1 MFVTFEGVDW
11 SGKSTQAELLTSWLR
26 AQGRTVVATREPGG
40 TPVAEG
46 VRELVLHGHDMSP
59 WAEAALYAAARADHA
74 AGVIRPAIARGDDVV
89 CDRYLDSSGAYQGT
103 ARGLGEARVRGLG
116 LIVTEGLLPDRTF
129 LVLLDPGQAL
139 DRARGDPDRIE
150 REGAAFMRE
159 VDRGYRALAAAEPER
174 VVAVDGARAPEQI
187 AEEIRERVRP
197 LL

>member
-11 SGKSTQAELLTSWLR
+11 SGKSTQAELLAAWLR
-26 AQGRTVVATREPGG
+26 EQGRTVVATREPGG

-74 AGVIRPAIARGDDVV
+74 ASVIRPALARGEDVV
-89 CDRYLDSSGAYQGT
+89 CDRYLDSSVAYQGI
-103 ARGLGEARVRGLG
+103 ARGLGEERVRELS
-116 LIVTEGLLPDRTF
+116 LIVTEGLLPDRTV
-129 LVLLDPGQAL
+129 LVLLDPDEAVG
-139 DRARGDPDRIE
+139 RASGEHDRIE
-150 REGAAFMRE
+150 REGAEFMRR
-159 VDRGYRALAAAEPER
+159 VDEGYRALAAAEPGR
-174 VVAVDGARAPEQI
+174 IVAVDGARPPEEI